1 MFVFLWTVSFNSSP
15 YKNKIGLLILLIA
28 ILYGIIMEIFQGLLT
43 VDRTPDSY
51 DVIANSSGALTG
63 WIIAKKYLQNK
74 NQYKISH

>member
-1 MFVFLWTVSFNSSP
+1 
-15 YKNKIGLLILLIA
+15 
-28 ILYGIIMEIFQGLLT
+28 MEIFQGLLT